1 MTIMATDTDAIAHLA
16 SKVQDHSSVLQA
28 MQVDIQHI
36 VRAIEK
42 LAVVGEKQ
50 AELASEMR
58 RHSDSIE
65 RAFRQMD
72 SHKSDLTTSIDGLAE
87 ALRED
92 RRQAQGTAE
101 SVVEFK
107 SALRT
112 VKWLGGLLVS
122 MLALVAT
129 MYSQGNEKDKARLE
143 SSVSSLQADFD
154 RRKLSVD
161 LKVDALSQQ
170 VQEVRLDRQRD
181 RETEDKQP

>member
-1 MTIMATDTDAIAHLA
+1 
-16 SKVQDHSSVLQA
+16 
-28 MQVDIQHI
+28 
-36 VRAIEK
+36 
-42 LAVVGEKQ
+42 
-50 AELASEMR
+50 
-58 RHSDSIE
+58 
-65 RAFRQMD
+65 
-72 SHKSDLTTSIDGLAE
+72 
-87 ALRED
+87 
-92 RRQAQGTAE
+92 
-101 SVVEFK
+101 
-107 SALRT
+107 